1 MAHSL
6 RSNEHRVIGFPSLL
20 PQNVLPTRGDVL
32 KRILLSRDT
41 EEQLQQKAFNNIPW
55 TDIIQPVVQ
64 DLVEIWKKA
73 SIPTVAE
80 QSIKKAANGL
90 WQECKK
96 AVLAN

>member
-1 MAHSL
+1 M
-6 RSNEHRVIGFPSLL
+6 RSNEHRVIGFPSL
-20 PQNVLPTRGDVL
+20 LPTRGDVL

-41 EEQLQQKAFNNIPW
+41 QEQLQGKTCNNIPW

-64 DLVEIWKKA
+64 DLVDSWKKA
-73 SIPTVAE
+73 SIPTITE
-80 QSIKKAANGL
+80 KSIEKAVNGL

>member
-6 RSNEHRVIGFPSLL
+6 RSNEHRVIGFPSLF

-41 EEQLQQKAFNNIPW
+41 EEQLQEKAFNNIPW

-73 SIPTVAE
+73 SIPTVAK
-80 QSIKKAANGL
+80 QSIN
-90 WQECKK
+90 
-96 AVLAN
+96 